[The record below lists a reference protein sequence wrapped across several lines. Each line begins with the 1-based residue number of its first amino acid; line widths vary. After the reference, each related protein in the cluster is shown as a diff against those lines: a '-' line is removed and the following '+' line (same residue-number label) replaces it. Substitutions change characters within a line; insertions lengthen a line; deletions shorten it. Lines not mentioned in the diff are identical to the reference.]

1 MHYEDELTIFY
12 LSLYIPRRHCIKDLL
27 HGEMEFVKDLSYC
40 INHFIPPVEHPNVPA
55 YLKGKKD
62 TIFCNIK
69 DIHEFHKE

>member
-1 MHYEDELTIFY
+1 MKVTI
-12 LSLYIPRRHCIKDLL
+12 LVLCIPHRHCIKDLL
-27 HGEMEFVKDLSYC
+27 RGEMEFVKDLGYC

-55 YLKGKKD
+55 YLRGKKD